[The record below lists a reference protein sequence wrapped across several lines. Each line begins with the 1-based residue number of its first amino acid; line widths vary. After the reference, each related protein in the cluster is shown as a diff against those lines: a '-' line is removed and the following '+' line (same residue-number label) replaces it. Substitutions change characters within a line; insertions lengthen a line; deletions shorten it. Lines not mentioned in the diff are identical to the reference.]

1 MRKEKSELA
10 RKQARVTP
18 NSDSGRARAF
28 PAPKGGSALPRLRLR
43 VTASAESKL
52 RSGHPWL
59 FAESIREQNREGQL
73 GELAVVYDRNNRLL
87 AMGLF
92 DPDSPLR
99 VRVLHLCKP
108 VAIDRAWRRER
119 LLQVIPLLEAL
130 FDEQT

>member
-1 MRKEKSELA
+1 MLISKSNE
-10 RKQARVTP
+10 P
-18 NSDSGRARAF
+18 RAGEP
-28 PAPKGGSALPRLRLR
+28 PALLTGANRQPRLRLR
-43 VTASAESKL
+43 VTADAERQI

-99 VRVLHLCKP
+99 VRVLHLGKP
-108 VAIDRAWRRER
+108 VAIDTAWWCER
-119 LLQVIPLLEAL
+119 LRAAIRRRDGL
-130 FDEQT
+130 FDE